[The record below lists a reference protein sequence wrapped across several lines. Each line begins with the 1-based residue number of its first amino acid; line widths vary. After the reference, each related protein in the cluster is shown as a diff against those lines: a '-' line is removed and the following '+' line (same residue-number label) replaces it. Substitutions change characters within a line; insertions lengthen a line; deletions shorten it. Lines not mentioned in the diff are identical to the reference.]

1 MRQLFHELEFLSNRA
16 VLILFRM
23 ICVLSNIDNINLIFL
38 MKEAFVRSSKGE
50 FCVIVNKKTKF
61 AMS

>member
-1 MRQLFHELEFLSNRA
+1 
-16 VLILFRM
+16 
-23 ICVLSNIDNINLIFL
+23 VLSNIDNINLIFL